1 MNGHQLFNIEKINEV
16 TNPIEYLQGKLSNL
30 EFIYKSFIESKG
42 NVDQTITDR
51 DFSLNIQSISD
62 KFDRVN
68 ENLIRI
74 SNENIN
80 KFLFFQDLL
89 IKKYKDTFK
98 ENLKSLNLEND
109 FTKEFGLFL
118 IENKKISKIIN
129 KCASVPTINL
139 EEWLNLLDSLKENSI
154 FLLAIKK
161 VEKFYGTIIQDRLNF
176 EVSKISNDTDPV
188 LIDEYKKAFLREP
201 RTFSQFLDELDV
213 RLTKEELATKKGLIE
228 KTKEKERLRHL
239 KEKQV
244 EQQKSY
250 DDYFNLSNKEFER
263 RRRKK
268 KREKLSD
275 VMIKTKDDNEI
286 EISEE
291 ISEKI
296 EKFKLKFEDSFDEKY
311 LIQEKDDQDPLDVI
325 RERKKQ
331 KDEEYKDFINKLKKK
346 KD

>member
-16 TNPIEYLQGKLSNL
+16 TNPIEYLQGNLSNL
-30 EFIYKSFIESKG
+30 EFIYKSFIENKDI
-42 NVDQTITDR
+42 VDQTIYDR
-51 DFSLNIQSISD
+51 DFSLNIQSISE
-62 KFDRVN
+62 KLNKIN
-68 ENLIRI
+68 EIVIKI

-80 KFLFFQDLL
+80 KFLIFQDLL
-89 IKKYKDTFK
+89 IKKYKDAFK
-98 ENLKSLNLEND
+98 ENLKSLSLEND

-129 KCASVPTINL
+129 KCPSVPTIHL

-176 EVSKISNDTDPV
+176 EVSKIPNDTDPV
-188 LIDEYKKAFLREP
+188 LLKDYKKAFLREP
-201 RTFSQFLDELDV
+201 RTFSQFLNELDI
-213 RLTKEELATKKGLIE
+213 RLTKEELATKKVLIE
-228 KTKEKERLRHL
+228 KTKEKERLRQL
-239 KEKQV
+239 KEKQA

-250 DDYFNLSNKEFER
+250 GDYFKFSNKEFER

-275 VMIKTKDDNEI
+275 VMIKTKDTNQI
-286 EISEE
+286 EISDE

-296 EKFKLKFEDSFDEKY
+296 EKFKSKFGNSFDEKY

-331 KDEEYKDFINKLKKK
+331 KDEEYEDFIKKFKKK

>member
-1 MNGHQLFNIEKINEV
+1 MNGHQLFDIEKINEV
-16 TNPIEYLQGKLSNL
+16 TNPLEYLQGNLSNL
-30 EFIYKSFIESKG
+30 EIIYRSFIENKG
-42 NVDQTITDR
+42 IVDTINDK
-51 DFSLNIQSISD
+51 DFRLDIQSISE
-62 KFDRVN
+62 KLNEIN
-68 ENLIRI
+68 ENVIRI

-80 KFLFFQDLL
+80 KFLVFQDLL
-89 IKKYKDTFK
+89 IKKYKDAFK

-129 KCASVPTINL
+129 ECPSVPTINL

-161 VEKFYGTIIQDRLNF
+161 VEKFYGSIIQDRLNF
-176 EVSKISNDTDPV
+176 EMSKIPDDTDPV
-188 LIDEYKKAFLREP
+188 LLKDYKKAFLREP
-201 RTFSQFLDELDV
+201 RTFSQFLNELDV
-213 RLTKEELATKKGLIE
+213 RLTKEELAKKKVLIE
-228 KTKEKERLRHL
+228 KSKEKERLN
-239 KEKQV
+239 EKRA

-250 DDYFNLSNKEFER
+250 DDYFKFSNKEFER

-275 VMIKTKDDNEI
+275 VILTTKDTNEI

-296 EKFKLKFEDSFDEKY
+296 EKFKAKFENSFDEKY

-331 KDEEYKDFINKLKKK
+331 KDEEYEDFIKKFKKK

>member
-1 MNGHQLFNIEKINEV
+1 MNGHQLFDIEKINEV
-16 TNPIEYLQGKLSNL
+16 TNPLEYLQGNLSNL
-30 EFIYKSFIESKG
+30 EIIYRSFIENKG
-42 NVDQTITDR
+42 MVDTINDK
-51 DFSLNIQSISD
+51 DFRLDIQSISE
-62 KFDRVN
+62 KLNEIN
-68 ENLIRI
+68 ENVIRI

-80 KFLFFQDLL
+80 KFLVFQDLL
-89 IKKYKDTFK
+89 IKKYKDAFK

-129 KCASVPTINL
+129 ECPSVPTINL

-161 VEKFYGTIIQDRLNF
+161 VEKFYGSIIQDRLNF
-176 EVSKISNDTDPV
+176 EMSKIPDDTDPV
-188 LIDEYKKAFLREP
+188 LLKDYKKAFLREP
-201 RTFSQFLDELDV
+201 RTFSQFLNELDV
-213 RLTKEELATKKGLIE
+213 KLTKEELATKKILIE
-228 KTKEKERLRHL
+228 KSKEKERIRQL

-250 DDYFNLSNKEFER
+250 DDYFRFSNKEFER

-275 VMIKTKDDNEI
+275 VTLTTKDTNEI

-296 EKFKLKFEDSFDEKY
+296 EKFKAKFENSFDEKY

-325 RERKKQ
+325 REHKKQ
-331 KDEEYKDFINKLKKK
+331 KDEEYEDFIKKFKKK

>member
-16 TNPIEYLQGKLSNL
+16 TNPIEYLQGNLSNL

-42 NVDQTITDR
+42 IVDQTINDTDI
-51 DFSLNIQSISD
+51 SQNILSISD
-62 KFDRVN
+62 KFDKIY
-68 ENLIRI
+68 ENLISI

-89 IKKYKDTFK
+89 IKKYKDAFK

-118 IENKKISKIIN
+118 IENKKISRIIN
-129 KCASVPTINL
+129 KCPSVPTINL
-139 EEWLNLLDSLKENSI
+139 EEWLNLLDSLRENSI

-161 VEKFYGTIIQDRLNF
+161 VEKFYGSIIQDRLNF
-176 EVSKISNDTDPV
+176 EVSKIPDDTDPV
-188 LIDEYKKAFLREP
+188 LLKDYKKAFLREP
-201 RTFSQFLDELDV
+201 RTFSQFLNELDV
-213 RLTKEELATKKGLIE
+213 KLTKEELATKKVLIE
-228 KTKEKERLRHL
+228 KTKEKEKLRQL

-250 DDYFNLSNKEFER
+250 DDYFKFSNKEFER

-275 VMIKTKDDNEI
+275 VTLTTKDTNEI

-296 EKFKLKFEDSFDEKY
+296 EKFKAKFEDSFDEKY

-325 RERKKQ
+325 REHKKQ
-331 KDEEYKDFINKLKKK
+331 KDEEYEDFIKKFKKK

>member
-1 MNGHQLFNIEKINEV
+1 MNGHQLFDIEKINEV
-16 TNPIEYLQGKLSNL
+16 TNPLEYLQGNLSNL
-30 EFIYKSFIESKG
+30 EIIYRSFIENKG
-42 NVDQTITDR
+42 IVDTINDK
-51 DFSLNIQSISD
+51 DFRLDIQSISE
-62 KFDRVN
+62 KLNEIN
-68 ENLIRI
+68 ENVIRI

-80 KFLFFQDLL
+80 KFLVFQDLL
-89 IKKYKDTFK
+89 IKKYKDAFK

-129 KCASVPTINL
+129 ECPSVPTINL

-161 VEKFYGTIIQDRLNF
+161 VEKFYGSIIQDRLNF
-176 EVSKISNDTDPV
+176 EMSKIPDDTDPV
-188 LIDEYKKAFLREP
+188 LLKDYKKAFLREP
-201 RTFSQFLDELDV
+201 RTFSQFLNELDV
-213 RLTKEELATKKGLIE
+213 RLTKEELAKKKVLIE
-228 KTKEKERLRHL
+228 KSKEKERLN
-239 KEKQV
+239 EKRA

-250 DDYFNLSNKEFER
+250 DDYFKFSNKEFER

-275 VMIKTKDDNEI
+275 VILTTKDTNEI

-296 EKFKLKFEDSFDEKY
+296 EKFKAKFENSFDEKY
-311 LIQEKDDQDPLDVI
+311 LIQKKDDQDPLDVI

-331 KDEEYKDFINKLKKK
+331 KDEEYEDFIKKFKKK